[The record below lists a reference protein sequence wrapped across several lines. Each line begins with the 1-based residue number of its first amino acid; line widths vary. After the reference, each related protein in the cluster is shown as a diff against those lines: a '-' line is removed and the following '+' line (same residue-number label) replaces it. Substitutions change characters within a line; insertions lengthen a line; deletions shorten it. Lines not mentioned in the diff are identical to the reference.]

1 MLDLLRQAVQ
11 SIANIFEVITD
22 ALFGLVKWI
31 PLMAK
36 LSASSAGFWS
46 YVPATLL
53 PVALCACTFYCLKV
67 LLHGSENR

>member
-11 SIANIFEVITD
+11 SIVNIFEVIID

-36 LSASSAGFWS
+36 LNASSAGLWS

-53 PVALCACTFYCLKV
+53 PVALCACTLYCLKV
-67 LLHGSENR
+67 LLYGSENR

>member
-11 SIANIFEVITD
+11 SIVNIFEVITD

-36 LSASSAGFWS
+36 IGLSSSNLWS

-53 PVALCACTFYCLKV
+53 PVALCACTLYCLKV
-67 LLHGSENR
+67 LLYGSDNK